1 MLDHVYITA
10 SDMVAAERFYDAV
23 MDALGVVKVGSRAD
37 WLGYGERADA
47 DHPYRIFIAIRKGPA
62 PQEAYAR
69 HWCFKARSRAMVD
82 AFWRAALAAGGTD
95 DGAPGLR
102 RYHASYYA
110 AFLRDPD
117 GNRIEA
123 VCHTIAGGENA
134 GGEAQ

>member
-23 MDALGVVKVGSRAD
+23 MDALAVVKVGSRAD
-37 WLGYGERADA
+37 WIGYGERADA
-47 DHPYRIFIAIRKGPA
+47 GHPDRIYIAIRNGPT

-69 HWCFKARSRAMVD
+69 HWCFKARSRTEVD
-82 AFWRAALAAGGTD
+82 AFWAAGVAAGGSD

-102 RYHASYYA
+102 DYHASYYA

-123 VCHTIAGGENA
+123 VCHHAV
-134 GGEAQ
+134 

>member
-23 MDALGVVKVGSRAD
+23 MDALGVVKVGSRED
-37 WLGYGERADA
+37 WIGYGERADGE
-47 DHPYRIFIAIRKGPA
+47 HPDRIYIAIRKGPA

-69 HWCFKARSRAMVD
+69 HWCFKARSRTAVD
-82 AFWRAALAAGGTD
+82 AFWHAGLAAGGRD

-102 RYHASYYA
+102 DYHASYYA

-123 VCHTIAGGENA
+123 VCHHAV
-134 GGEAQ
+134 

>member
-10 SDMVAAERFYDAV
+10 SDMTAAERFYDAI

-47 DHPYRIFIAIRKGPA
+47 DHPDRIFIAIRKGPT

-69 HWCFKARSRAMVD
+69 HWCFKARSRAQVD
-82 AFWRAALAAGGTD
+82 AFWQAGLAAGGTD

-123 VCHTIAGGENA
+123 VCHHAV
-134 GGEAQ
+134 

>member
-23 MDALGVVKVGSRAD
+23 MDALGVIKVGSRAD
-37 WLGYGERADA
+37 WIGYGERADA
-47 DHPYRIFIAIRKGPA
+47 DHPDRIYIAIRKGPA
-62 PQEAYAR
+62 PHQADAC
-69 HWCFKARSRAMVD
+69 HWCFKARSRTVVD
-82 AFWRAALAAGGTD
+82 AFWAAGLATGGSD

-102 RYHASYYA
+102 QYHACYYA

-123 VCHTIAGGENA
+123 VCHHAV
-134 GGEAQ
+134 

>member
-10 SDMVAAERFYDAV
+10 LDMTAAERFYDAV
-23 MDALGVVKVGSRAD
+23 MDALGVIKVGSRAD
-37 WLGYGERADA
+37 WIGYGERADA
-47 DHPYRIFIAIRKGPA
+47 DHPDRIYIAIRKGPT

-69 HWCFKARSRAMVD
+69 HWCFKAKTRTHVD
-82 AFWRAALAAGGTD
+82 AFWAAGLAAGGSD

-102 RYHASYYA
+102 DYHASYYA

-123 VCHTIAGGENA
+123 VCHHAL
-134 GGEAQ
+134 

>member
-10 SDMVAAERFYDAV
+10 SDIAAAERFYDAV

-47 DHPYRIFIAIRKGPA
+47 DHPDRIYIAIRKGPA

-69 HWCFKARSRAMVD
+69 HWCFKARSRTQVD
-82 AFWRAALAAGGTD
+82 AFWQAGLAAGGSD

-102 RYHASYYA
+102 DYHASYYA

-123 VCHTIAGGENA
+123 VCHHAV
-134 GGEAQ
+134 

>member
-23 MDALGVVKVGSRAD
+23 MDALGVVKVGSRED

-47 DHPYRIFIAIRKGPA
+47 GHPDRTYLAIRKGPS
-62 PQEAYAR
+62 PLEAQAR
-69 HWCFKARSRAMVD
+69 HWCFKARSRAEVD
-82 AFWRAALAAGGTD
+82 AFWTAGLAAGGND
-95 DGAPGLR
+95 DGPPGLR
-102 RYHASYYA
+102 HYHASYYA

-123 VCHTIAGGENA
+123 VCHHAV
-134 GGEAQ
+134 

>member
-23 MDALGVVKVGSRAD
+23 MDALGIVKVGRRED

-47 DHPYRIFIAIRKGPA
+47 DHPDRNYIAIRKGPA

-69 HWCFKARSRAMVD
+69 HWCFKARSRTAVD
-82 AFWRAALAAGGTD
+82 AFWAAGLAAGGTG
-95 DGAPGLR
+95 DGPPGLR
-102 RYHASYYA
+102 HYHASYYA

-123 VCHTIAGGENA
+123 VCHHAV
-134 GGEAQ
+134 

>member
-37 WLGYGERADA
+37 WIGYGERADA
-47 DHPYRIFIAIRKGPA
+47 DHPERIFIAIRKGPA
-62 PQEAYAR
+62 PHQAYAC
-69 HWCFKARSRAMVD
+69 HWCFKARSRTLVD
-82 AFWRAALAAGGTD
+82 AFWAAGLAAGGTD

-102 RYHASYYA
+102 HYHASYYA

-123 VCHTIAGGENA
+123 VCHHAV
-134 GGEAQ
+134 